1 MLWQFYDEI
10 DNDHSVSGLF
20 LDGASDPEGDPSN
33 FNDNFFTV
41 KRDAT
46 TGALLWTHSYG
57 DNCVGCYDIAS
68 DVRVDPA
75 GNVFV
80 IGWTTTPPFSND
92 IILFVLDTD
101 TGLEINRGQVLSS
114 GTETFNSGALRFD
127 AEFNLY
133 DGGRIY
139 NANTGA
145 VDMSVTKW
153 ASLIAGGG
161 GIPCED
167 VASIQARCKPTRNGH
182 RLLARVT
189 LTDTS
194 HSGEQVT
201 ISVDGAPNVVTISDN
216 RAQLSINIAAAGE
229 HMIELTDPAGCFP
242 PVVTTCD

>member
-1 MLWQFYDEI
+1 M
-10 DNDHSVSGLF
+10 
-20 LDGASDPEGDPSN
+20 
-33 FNDNFFTV
+33 
-41 KRDAT
+41 
-46 TGALLWTHSYG
+46 
-57 DNCVGCYDIAS
+57 
-68 DVRVDPA
+68 RVDPA

-92 IILFVLDTD
+92 IILFVH
-101 TGLEINRGQVLSS
+101 
-114 GTETFNSGALRFD
+114 
-127 AEFNLY
+127 
-133 DGGRIY
+133 
-139 NANTGA
+139 ANTGA

-161 GIPCED
+161 GTPCED

-216 RAQLSINIAAAGE
+216 RAQLSINIATAGE
-229 HMIELTDPAGCFP
+229 HTIELTDPAGCFP